1 MERAFNRLFGELVQM
16 GFGLSHNY
24 LVQVRGRK
32 SGRLYSTP
40 VNILE
45 HGGSKYLVSARGTT
59 QWVRNARVS
68 GNIWLKKGAYRENF
82 EVTEVSLSE
91 RPILLKAYLE
101 RYRLTVQRYFSVKAG
116 ADEDAFKAIS
126 EHHPVFQLSTESI

>member
-45 HGGSKYLVSARGTT
+45 HGGSKYLVSPRGTT
-59 QWVRNARVS
+59 QWVRNTRVS

-91 RPILLKAYLE
+91 RPKLLKAYLE

-116 ADEDAFKAIS
+116 ADEGAFKAIS
-126 EHHPVFQLSTESI
+126 EHYPVFQLSTESS